1 MNHKI
6 IINQIFFLEL
16 KYTSLLAV
24 QAGNRYAKISQIIAS
39 NSLNPWME
47 SLFFL
52 GGDWLMWK
60 YADFIQLLDE
70 VKSCGERQ
78 ANKKKTTKMHLS
90 TASPTQCDTNATSS
104 LSPHLDCRS
113 AGAPAAVPTFFCF
126 FPSTAECCLCCC
138 KLCHQHSLI
147 ARLHPR
153 HPLPVYLTTTANSTL
168 LRQRLNGSEQK
179 KKKKSIMEPSGPG
192 VRGQWGSWKV
202 CRGKEA
208 TRGLVR
214 ACVCVCVCSIRSG
227 QQKRCDQRPRGCMC
241 QACHGSN
248 LWPLIHVCACVCR
261 MVTSVC
267 GGLDHGGIWQGWGV
281 II

>member
-1 MNHKI
+1 
-6 IINQIFFLEL
+6 
-16 KYTSLLAV
+16 
-24 QAGNRYAKISQIIAS
+24 
-39 NSLNPWME
+39 
-47 SLFFL
+47 
-52 GGDWLMWK
+52 MWK
-60 YADFIQLLDE
+60 YADFIELLDE
-70 VKSCGERQ
+70 VRSRGERQ
-78 ANKKKTTKMHLS
+78 ANKKKQQQKCTFRQHRPRNAIRMPHPHSLPTS
-90 TASPTQCDTNATSS
+90 TVA
-104 LSPHLDCRS
+104 R
-113 AGAPAAVPTFFCF
+113 PARPRPFRLFFYF

-138 KLCHQHSLI
+138 KLSHQHSLI

-192 VRGQWGSWKV
+192 SGVNEVLEKCVGGRK
-202 CRGKEA
+202 RRE
-208 TRGLVR
+208 GLSVR